1 MEPESK
7 YSYPDKNHE
16 DGSSAEKRTCRFTAY
31 AMDKTKIVQLVAE
44 YIAKR
49 KQYIAAGHNKRNGKH
64 FPRHAIAVN
73 ITLHAPMHGN
83 FDIRRKLCDGDEAG
97 DCRHRYDGNPKE
109 NDKESFRRHRVRLS
123 FDDDD
128 IIEQVKTRREAV
140 KSERPSRMLRY

>member
-73 ITLHAPMHGN
+73 IDQLVLDPALFEPSLGFFRIKAFASSKNLYVHSALSM
-83 FDIRRKLCDGDEAG
+83 I
-97 DCRHRYDGNPKE
+97 
-109 NDKESFRRHRVRLS
+109 ESRL
-123 FDDDD
+123 
-128 IIEQVKTRREAV
+128 
-140 KSERPSRMLRY
+140 L